1 MIIKSDFVWIL
12 DKGRRLGIFSGY
24 YDMLDEWSN
33 ISTVYLNYHQLT
45 DLVKTIAKLP
55 SFPVKLI
62 RTETETKISGNETD
76 TALFID
82 TLYVEGAWHSL
93 YRLPVSLL
101 CQGRWVNWN
110 RLEDTTKFTWDE
122 LYKAVVAG
130 VKKGMTQ
137 ISEPD
142 FPINHSFPQE
152 WAWRFTTQ
160 VSGPFGTHRLAVDN
174 RTVNPEK
181 EVTHDDA
188 DAKR

>member
-1 MIIKSDFVWIL
+1 MIIKSDFLWIL

-33 ISTVYLNYHQLT
+33 ISTVYLNYHQLS
-45 DLVKTIAKLP
+45 DLIKAIAKLP
-55 SFPVKLI
+55 SLPVKLI

-82 TLYVEGAWHSL
+82 TLYVEGAWSSL

-101 CQGRWVNWN
+101 CQGRWVNWD

-122 LYKAVVAG
+122 LYNAVVAG
-130 VKKGMTQ
+130 VKEGIAQ
-137 ISEPD
+137 NPEPD
-142 FPINHSFPQE
+142 FPGNHGFPQE

-160 VSGPFGTHRLAVDN
+160 IGGPFGTHRLAVDN
-174 RTVNPEK
+174 GTVNPEK
-181 EVTHDDA
+181 EATS
-188 DAKR
+188 

>member
-12 DKGRRLGIFSGY
+12 DNGRRLGIFSGY
-24 YDMLDEWSN
+24 YDMLEEWSN

-45 DLVKTIAKLP
+45 DLVKAIAKLP
-55 SFPVKLI
+55 SFPVNLI
-62 RTETETKISGNETD
+62 RTETKISGNGTD

-82 TLYVEGAWHSL
+82 TLYVEGTWHSL

-101 CQGRWVNWN
+101 CQGRWVNWD

-130 VKKGMTQ
+130 VKKGIAQ

-142 FPINHSFPQE
+142 FPVNPGFPQE
-152 WAWRFTTQ
+152 WAWRLTTQ
-160 VSGPFGTHRLAVDN
+160 VSGPFDTHRLTIDN
-174 RTVNPEK
+174 GTVNPEK